1 MEAEFVSIFVDK
13 QREVI
18 VDLTSR
24 NIMLDARIMF
34 AEQKLAQ
41 MKELADELEANK
53 DHVNQLTAVNK
64 QKEEEKQQLSIA
76 ESRLKGEMVDMNKEL
91 EHLKIK
97 VKEYKID
104 ADQLRDQV
112 KKLNLEKEANEAKTA
127 RLKSKAKQLAEE

>member
-24 NIMLDARIMF
+24 NIMLDARIIF

-41 MKELADELEANK
+41 MKDLTDELEANK
-53 DHVNQLTAVNK
+53 AHVNQLMVASK
-64 QKEEEKQQLSIA
+64 QADEERRQLA
-76 ESRLKGEMVDMNKEL
+76 GNESRLRGEMLDINKEL
-91 EHLKIK
+91 EQLRMK
-97 VKEYKID
+97 VTEYKGD
-104 ADQLRDQV
+104 ADQLRNEV
-112 KKLNLEKEANEAKTA
+112 KILNLEKEANEAKTA